1 MKQEDLKK
9 GDTIRCHDKDD
20 MLNTDLELCRLGYNT
35 DYMYEKDGKTG
46 YWIEILGKTED

>member
-9 GDTIRCHDKDD
+9 GDTICCHDKDD
-20 MLNTDLELCRLGYNT
+20 MLNTDLELCRLGYKT